1 MSNLDQ
7 ELDKI
12 LDEYAGRILTYDEIA
27 RRQRHDPQ
35 RLQADKDH
43 AKRVA
48 TQAIQAL
55 ITTQKQELL
64 SEIEKELPPDAAI
77 TKEDLGVDL
86 ARKSAA
92 NAVLGQ
98 VKSIITTKRGEV

>member
-1 MSNLDQ
+1 MSNIDQ
-7 ELDKI
+7 ELDEILLDKI
-12 LDEYAGRILTYDEIA
+12 LLDTDGGQPYIKYTDEAVDAL
-27 RRQRHDPQ
+27 
-35 RLQADKDH
+35 K
-43 AKRVA
+43 
-48 TQAIQAL
+48 AL

-64 SEIEKELPPDAAI
+64 DEIEKELPPDAAI

-98 VKSIITTKRGEV
+98 VKSIITTKREE

>member
-1 MSNLDQ
+1 MNNLDQ
-7 ELDKI
+7 ELDKQREQVRKLLGMCNDRTCPSRCRQQ
-12 LDEYAGRILTYDEIA
+12 LD
-27 RRQRHDPQ
+27 
-35 RLQADKDH
+35 
-43 AKRVA
+43 A
-48 TQAIQAL
+48 TMRFMEAL

-98 VKSIITTKRGEV
+98 VKSIITTKREE